1 MLCASWLVKDPK
13 QMQIENEHWVI
24 LGLTALML
32 GPGCGGRTCLDGS
45 GTVGVT
51 TGGSVGSGGLTSLGG
66 RTGAGGTATGS
77 VSGEGGGGG
86 GGAVGAGGTP
96 LSCSGPNGDTVQ
108 AIATGGSHTCALMKT
123 GGVRCWG
130 DNYDGQLGDGTTG
143 QTARRRPRPTCLAAC
158 RPLLQAGTHLR
169 IDVDRWG
176 SMLGRRLVWPARLC
190 PIRPRDTTTCPGALP
205 VTAGELRLAQG
216 RWLARLALLGRPG
229 PNFLEPRRLLG
240 GRACHLHTPSPP
252 FHRPIPS
259 RQKRLWLH
267 FAGHR
272 SWRCPPALACQ
283 WIAPGP
289 RTCSTVLA
297 GSRAAP

>member
-1 MLCASWLVKDPK
+1 MHDQPIRVRNAERLLAETGGPLVALFAEACMLCASWLVKDPK

-108 AIATGGSHTCALMKT
+108 AIATGNSHTCALMKT
-123 GGVRCWG
+123 GSVRCWGNNYDGQLGYGTTADRSAPPTTEVLGGVQAIAAGREHTCALMSTSGVRCWG
-130 DNYDGQLGDGTTG
+130 DNWYGQLGFATSDHAT
-143 QTARRRPRPTCLAAC
+143 P
-158 RPLLQAGTHLR
+158 
-169 IDVDRWG
+169 
-176 SMLGRRLVWPARLC
+176 
-190 PIRPRDTTTCPGALP
+190 LP
-205 VTAGELRLAQG
+205 VRGL
-216 RWLARLALLGRPG
+216 
-229 PNFLEPRRLLG
+229 
-240 GRACHLHTPSPP
+240 
-252 FHRPIPS
+252 
-259 RQKRLWLH
+259 
-267 FAGHR
+267 
-272 SWRCPPALACQ
+272 CQ
-283 WIAPGP
+283 
-289 RTCSTVLA
+289 
-297 GSRAAP
+297 